1 MQELDTIQL
10 NFNPESLL
18 LLNVIL
24 GFVMFG
30 VALDL
35 TVHDFRRLVRA
46 PLAPII
52 GLVAQ
57 FVILPALSFGLIQ
70 ILDLRPSLAL
80 GVLLVAACPGGNIS
94 NFIAH
99 LAKGSTALSV
109 SMTALSTAFAIFMTP
124 FNITFWASLNPGT
137 RQLLTD
143 LQVDPLELFGTVI
156 MLLGVPLVLGM
167 WIHHKYPAT
176 AHKLRKPFRIFSLV
190 FFGGFVVAALAANWA
205 HFLKYVGAVFGL
217 VLIHNALALAL
228 GYTAAF
234 AARLEEQDRR
244 AVSIEVGIQNS
255 GLGLT
260 LIFTFFNG
268 LGGMALVAAW
278 WGIWHIIA
286 GMTVATFW
294 SRFPPKGQS
303 VN

>member
-1 MQELDTIQL
+1 MQELDAIRL

-35 TVHDFRRLVRA
+35 TVHDFRRLTRA

-57 FVILPALSFGLIQ
+57 FAVLPAVSFALVQ
-70 ILDLRPSLAL
+70 ILDLSASMAL
-80 GVLLVAACPGGNIS
+80 GVILVAACPGGNIS

-109 SMTALSTAFAIFMTP
+109 SMTALSTAAAVIMTP
-124 FNITFWASLNPGT
+124 LNITFWASLDPDT

-143 LQVDPLELFGTVI
+143 LSVDPLQLFGTVLL
-156 MLLGVPLVLGM
+156 LLGLPLLLGM
-167 WIHHKYPAT
+167 WIHHKFPAT
-176 AHKLRKPFRIFSLV
+176 AHKLRKPFRVFSLI
-190 FFGGFVVAALAANWA
+190 FFGGFVVAALAANWTY
-205 HFLKYVGAVFGL
+205 FLKYIGAVFGL
-217 VLIHNALALAL
+217 VLVHNALALIL

-260 LIFTFFNG
+260 LIFTFFGG

-286 GMTVATFW
+286 GMTLATFW
-294 SRFPPKGQS
+294 SKYPPKGQS
-303 VN
+303 VG

>member
-80 GVLLVAACPGGNIS
+80 GVLLVAACPSGNIS

-217 VLIHNALALAL
+217 VRIHNAVALAL